1 MPPTQHHTT
10 RTATLPPRSRLGLR
24 RARSREDGQS
34 LVEFSLILGPLLLIL
49 LGVIQFGFIFNTYI
63 TLSTAT
69 REAAREGSVYVY
81 ERYMSQ
87 SANDAARN
95 ADVRSTLLGALNG
108 LAKTSP
114 QFATTSTWVSTTS
127 GTTTT
132 FTNGDLVVTYL
143 QPDTVTA
150 NDPRAGYRLT
160 VRATYHQDIVIPLIG
175 ALLPLDAGGRLPLS
189 GEVTMVVN

>member
-10 RTATLPPRSRLGLR
+10 RTATLRPRCRPGLR

-34 LVEFSLILGPLLLIL
+34 LVEFSLILGPLMLIL

-81 ERYMSQ
+81 ERWMTR

-95 ADVRSTLLGALNG
+95 ADVRNTLLGALNG

-114 QFATTSTWVSTTS
+114 QFATSSTWVSTTS

-160 VRATYHQDIVIPLIG
+160 VHATYHQDIVIPMIG

-189 GEVTMVVN
+189 GEVTMVMN

>member
-1 MPPTQHHTT
+1 MSPTPCRPRRPAT
-10 RTATLPPRSRLGLR
+10 RPSRRRLGLR
-24 RARSREDGQS
+24 SADRPEDGQS
-34 LVEFSLILGPLLLIL
+34 LVEFSLILGPLMLIL

-81 ERYMSQ
+81 ERWMTR
-87 SANDAARN
+87 SANDAVRN
-95 ADVRSTLLGALNG
+95 ADVRDAFLGALNG

-114 QFATTSTWVSTTS
+114 QFATSSTWVSTTS

-160 VRATYHQDIVIPLIG
+160 VHATYHQDIVIPLIG
-175 ALLPLDAGGRLPLS
+175 ALLPLDAGGRLPLT
-189 GEVTMVVN
+189 GEVTMVMN

>member
-1 MPPTQHHTT
+1 MPPSPHHTP
-10 RTATLPPRSRLGLR
+10 RTATLPPRCRFGAR
-24 RARSREDGQS
+24 RTRHREDGQS
-34 LVEFSLILGPLLLIL
+34 LVEFSLILGPLMLIL

-81 ERYMSQ
+81 ERWMTQ
-87 SANDAARN
+87 GANDAARN

-108 LAKTSP
+108 LATTSP
-114 QFATTSTWVSTTS
+114 QFATSSTWVSTTS

-132 FTNGDLVVTYL
+132 FTNGDLVVTYV

-189 GEVTMVVN
+189 GEVTMVMN

>member
-1 MPPTQHHTT
+1 MPPTP
-10 RTATLPPRSRLGLR
+10 RLPSRSATHPPRRLALR
-24 RARSREDGQS
+24 GWRRGEGGQS
-34 LVEFSLILGPLLLIL
+34 LVEFSLILGPLMLIL

-81 ERYMSQ
+81 DRELTR
-87 SANDAARN
+87 SANDAVRN
-95 ADVRSTLLGALNG
+95 ADIRAAFLGALNG

-114 QFATTSTWVSTTS
+114 QFASGSTWVSTTS

-132 FTNGDLVVTYL
+132 FTNGDLTVTYL

-150 NDPRAGYRLT
+150 NDPRVGYRLT

-175 ALLPLDAGGRLPLS
+175 ALLPLDADGRLPLA

>member
-1 MPPTQHHTT
+1 M
-10 RTATLPPRSRLGLR
+10 R
-24 RARSREDGQS
+24 REDRREGGQS
-34 LVEFSLILGPLLLIL
+34 LVEFSLILGPLMLIL

-114 QFATTSTWVSTTS
+114 QFATSSTWVSTTS

-150 NDPRAGYRLT
+150 NEPRAGYRLT

-189 GEVTMVVN
+189 GEVTMVMN